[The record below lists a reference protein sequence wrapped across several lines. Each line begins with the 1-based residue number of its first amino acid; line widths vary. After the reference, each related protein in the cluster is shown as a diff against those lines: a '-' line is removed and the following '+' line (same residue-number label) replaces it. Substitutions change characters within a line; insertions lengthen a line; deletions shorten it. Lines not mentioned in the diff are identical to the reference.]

1 MGDVE
6 LEDATMT
13 TNIPESDRTVVR
25 TTDGTVTHRWPR
37 VSVSSLLAGAV
48 GVLLLVLGILALART
63 GIPADDLTTP
73 AVAIGPFTRTALMG
87 LIEIVAGM
95 LALAAAADR
104 AVGGAAFLGVIAGVF
119 GIVWIIEPG
128 AFNAALGVGTTTGW
142 LYVLIATALLTAV
155 ALDRLRSPLP

>member
-1 MGDVE
+1 MS
-6 LEDATMT
+6 
-13 TNIPESDRTVVR
+13 TNTPAGDRTVVR
-25 TTDGTVTHRWPR
+25 TTDEAARNRWPH

-48 GVLLLVLGILALART
+48 GVLLLVMGILALART

-128 AFNAALGVGTTTGW
+128 AFNSALGVGTTTGW
-142 LYVLIATALLTAV
+142 FYVIIAAMLLTAV
-155 ALDRLRSPLP
+155 ALDRLRSAVP